1 MHKKKNSSANFP
13 VLNIGNLFG
22 ATRALD
28 KTYIINQVVVSV
40 VFLIIS
46 ELIFRTIMALRI
58 RMNDI
63 NVPVIILGESS
74 LYTLFCFRF
83 LACKLS
89 PNSLLRRQGASR
101 SFS

>member
-1 MHKKKNSSANFP
+1 MHKKQNSSANFP

-28 KTYIINQVVVSV
+28 NTYIINQVVVSV

-46 ELIFRTIMALRI
+46 ELLFRTIMTLRI
-58 RMNDI
+58 RLNDI
-63 NVPVIILGESS
+63 NVPVIILGGSS
-74 LYTLFCFRF
+74 LYTFFSFRYF
-83 LACKLS
+83 ACKLS
-89 PNSLLRRQGASR
+89 PNSLFHRQGASR